1 MGKYYRIRATS
12 MGTYYSY
19 VDSDNHPHIFDEDGN
34 PDGYKID
41 APTFDFYDQTWDYGV
56 QPVDEDWEFTDYDE
70 ISRDEYVNAITKEEK
85 SGW

>member
-1 MGKYYRIRATS
+1 

>member
-1 MGKYYRIRATS
+1 MA
-12 MGTYYSY
+12 TYYSY
-19 VDSDNHPHIFDEDGN
+19 IDSDNHPHIFDEDGN
-34 PDGYKID
+34 PDGYEID